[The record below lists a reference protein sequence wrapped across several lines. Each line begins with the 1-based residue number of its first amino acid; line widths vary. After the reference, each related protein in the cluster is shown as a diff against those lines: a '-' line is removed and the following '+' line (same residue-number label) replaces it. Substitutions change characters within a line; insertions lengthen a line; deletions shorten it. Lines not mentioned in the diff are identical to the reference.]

1 MEQCKVLIVNDS
13 FSSRMVLMEAC
24 EELGCITTEA
34 ENGKIALDLLKEN
47 TFDLILMDIEMPVMN
62 GYDTTRKIRNNLE
75 YPKNAIPIV
84 AVTAH
89 EGVKRYNNYYKI
101 AFNDVI
107 LKPYNIKKVQEVMKK
122 LMQQNN
128 TN

>member
-1 MEQCKVLIVNDS
+1 MKQCKILIVNDS
-13 FSSRMVLMEAC
+13 FSSRMVLVEAC

-62 GYDTTRKIRNNLE
+62 GFDATRKIRNNLE

-89 EGVKRYNNYYKI
+89 EGAKQYNDYYKI

-107 LKPYNIKKVQEVMKK
+107 LKPYTIKKVQQVMKK
-122 LMQQNN
+122 LVQQKKEN
-128 TN
+128 